1 MFCVHISCMLD
12 QVRVEKIPEEYI
24 LKRYTRNARQNATF
38 DRRDY
43 KKTAPDGSSMF
54 CRRRLLVETSS
65 DLSNRGVKS
74 DSGFNRA
81 LYGMRALIEEVDV
94 LNEEEVENN
103 KNERS
108 DEKEDEHKHD
118 VDGAAPTVE
127 ETILP
132 PPVSN
137 TKGRKKENKSANKK
151 AAAKD
156 VGSEKKNKPE
166 PELDSEGR
174 PLGVRMCKSCE
185 KIVGHNSRTCK
196 QRLEKIKAKNAT
208 TYDQADQ
215 QEDLTKRRLC
225 SICKNREEHNA
236 RTCPQREEARNE
248 EDEEEDDDEEEE
260 EYGDE
265 EEGKDEE
272 EDEDEDNE
280 GP

>member
-1 MFCVHISCMLD
+1 VD
-12 QVRVEKIPEEYI
+12 KIPEEYI

-43 KKTAPDGSSMF
+43 KQTAPDGSSMF
-54 CRRRLLVETSS
+54 CRRRLLVETAM

-94 LNEEEVENN
+94 LNEEEAENN

-108 DEKEDEHKHD
+108 EEKEDEHKHD
-118 VDGAAPTVE
+118 ADGAAPTVE

-137 TKGRKKENKSANKK
+137 TKGRKKESKSANKK

-185 KIVGHNSRTCK
+185 KIAGHNSRTCK

-225 SICKNREEHNA
+225 SICKKREKHNA
-236 RTCPQREEARNE
+236 RTCPKREQA
-248 EDEEEDDDEEEE
+248 
-260 EYGDE
+260 
-265 EEGKDEE
+265 KDE
-272 EDEDEDNE
+272 
-280 GP
+280 